1 MWTPGTRAEVI
12 VWDLD
17 GTLVDSSPGIY
28 GTISKTLAVLG
39 LTIPANTDL
48 SQFIGPPLRIGFGL
62 IGVDPAHTATAAD
75 TYRDL
80 YGQEGVTQFT
90 VHDPALAALRQ
101 CSALAGIRSYVATA
115 KTQHYA
121 AHIVAN
127 SDLGA
132 HLTGGRD
139 AVIGHI
145 PGDPH
150 RETKT
155 DILGHAITCFDLA
168 DHPNIVMVGDR
179 HHDAEGAAAH
189 GIPTI
194 GVLWGFGD
202 RAELTGAGCATVV
215 STGAEL
221 NTALGL

>member
-1 MWTPGTRAEVI
+1 MWTPGTRPDII

-28 GTISKTLAVLG
+28 GTIDKTLDALG
-39 LTIPANTDL
+39 ITVPADIDK
-48 SQFIGPPLRIGFGL
+48 SQFIGPPLRVGFQL
-62 IGVDPAHTATAAD
+62 IGVDPAQAATAAD

-80 YGQEGVTQFT
+80 YGHEGVTQFT
-90 VHDPALAALRQ
+90 VHDAALDALRH
-101 CSALAGIRSYVATA
+101 SATAGTRSYVATA

-121 AHIVAN
+121 AQIVAQ
-127 SDLGA
+127 SSLRE
-132 HLTGGRD
+132 HLTGGAD

-155 DILGHAITCFDLA
+155 DILGHALSHFGLTG
-168 DHPNIVMVGDR
+168 HPNIVMIGDR
-179 HHDAEGAAAH
+179 HHDAHGATAH
-189 GIPTI
+189 GLPTI

-202 RAELTGAGCATVV
+202 RTELTDAGCATIT

-221 NTALGL
+221 NAVLGV